1 MSSPLEFDARK
12 FWSLL
17 ETAPLFPAG
26 WDNYDHQA
34 EGTLLDPLLAGA
46 SFPVETGQCGHSD
59 EGRVLR
65 TLRLGT
71 GKRRILVWA
80 RQHGD
85 EPDCT
90 AALMAVLHFLFQQPD
105 SPESKLI
112 RERLDILVMPMV
124 NPDGVQRFTR
134 RNAQGIDINRDA
146 AAGATPEGRALLHLK
161 DTFAPEVCLNLHDMN
176 SRKTNEQGHPVAIAF
191 QACPFAKEQNDNE
204 LRLRAKK
211 ICSIM
216 ADTAREF
223 AGPNIA
229 RYTADYM
236 PRAFGDN
243 MMRWDVVSV
252 LLEAG
257 GHDPEQGGDDFVR
270 TLFAVCLMR
279 ALVALANHEDIN
291 SGAGDY
297 EAIPFDSGARLV
309 DVVMQGGTVLNGIGR
324 PPFRSDVAVNRVLR
338 ERPLPRTL
346 EGVVEDLGDLS
357 EGYAH
362 RRIDVSCLCLMPGLI
377 AIAPGFSFADD
388 LPTAAEE
395 APFLRA
401 GITTLACGFGPFASS
416 LARAEWLASTS
427 ERPPSL
433 NIIAFERV
441 ASLRELHD
449 RAAMSELA
457 GLLVQDLAI
466 TCRDLVGLLHLFH
479 GASPESLEGV
489 DAETIVGADLFLEG
503 APSPLQTRLHLH
515 LSPIEGRSA
524 RTIVR
529 RADLVRLAD
538 TFLRE
543 PAQIT
548 FSVDAADASLP
559 WQPMLTATCGLSNG
573 RAPSLD
579 FLRRILEQNRVTDGS
594 GLVAVSNLDA
604 LHTARLLRIGN
615 FGRIEIGARADIA
628 GFPVEALDTKRDGH
642 RAGAALLMVN
652 GELVIRDFVETGK
665 HAEGRWHFASG
676 VELR

>member
-1 MSSPLEFDARK
+1 MPQPLEFNAEK
-12 FWSLL
+12 LWPHL
-17 ETAPLFPAG
+17 ESAPLCPGG
-26 WDNYDHQA
+26 WDNHDHEA
-34 EGTLLDPLLAGA
+34 EVTLLDRLLSAA
-46 SFPVETGQCGHSD
+46 SFAVAAGQAGHSD

-65 TLRLGT
+65 TLRFGT

-90 AALMAVLHFLFQQPD
+90 AALMAVLHFLFNQAE

-229 RYTADYM
+229 RYTADFM

-252 LLEAG
+252 LIEAG
-257 GHDPEQGGDDFVR
+257 GHDPEKGGDDFVR
-270 TLFAVCLMR
+270 TLFAVCLLR
-279 ALVALANHEDIN
+279 ALVALANGEDIN

-297 EAIPFDSGARLV
+297 EAIPFDSGSRLV
-309 DVVMQGGTVLNGIGR
+309 DMVMHGGTVLNGIGR
-324 PPFRSDVAVNRVLR
+324 PPFRADVAVNRVLQ
-338 ERPLPRTL
+338 EQPVPRVL
-346 EGVVEDLGDLS
+346 AGLVEDLGDLS

-362 RRIDVSCLCLMPGLI
+362 RRIDVSGLCLMPGLI

-395 APFLRA
+395 EPFLRA
-401 GITTLACGFGPFASS
+401 GITTLVCGFGPFASS
-416 LARAEWLASTS
+416 LARAEWIASTA
-427 ERPPSL
+427 ERTPSL

-466 TCRDLVGLLHLFH
+466 TCGDLVGLQHLFH
-479 GASPESLEGV
+479 GASPEALEGV
-489 DAETIVGADLFLEG
+489 DAETIVAADLFLEG
-503 APSPLQTRLHLH
+503 APSPFQTRLHLH
-515 LSPIEGRSA
+515 LSPIDGRSG
-524 RTIVR
+524 RTVVR
-529 RADLVRLAD
+529 RAELQRLAD

-543 PAQIT
+543 PSQIT
-548 FSVDAADASLP
+548 FSVDASDAALP

-573 RAPSLD
+573 RVPSTD
-579 FLRRILEQNRVTDGS
+579 FLRRILEHSRVTDGS
-594 GLVAVSNLDA
+594 GLVAVTNLDA
-604 LHTARLLRIGN
+604 LNTARLLRIGN

-628 GFPVEALDTKRDGH
+628 GFPDHALDTKHDGARH
-642 RAGAALLMVN
+642 GASLLMVN
-652 GELVIRDFVETGK
+652 GAVVIRDFAGTGE
-665 HAEGRWHFASG
+665 HAEGRWYFASG